1 MCSSG
6 GYPRTSLSNAVFND
20 LFLVHQLGGG
30 MGSERSNCNPSTNG
44 EVTKKTKP
52 Q

>member
-6 GYPRTSLSNAVFND
+6 GYPRTSLSNAAFND
-20 LFLVHQLGGG
+20 LFSVHPLGGG
-30 MGSERSNCNPSTNG
+30 MGSERPNYNPSADG
-44 EVTKKTKP
+44 EVTKKTEP